1 MSKADVE
8 LLYGVAGGG
17 DINGQSGKKIAASL
31 NQISKKIKPKIQL
44 SFDKKDLDVKIK
56 EIKTRIE
63 KILGSYKNVFKIQV
77 PNSANAKATVS
88 NKKVSSS
95 EARQLTMYKNIKK
108 AIDETRTAEKKF
120 YNSRTK
126 NNDLYIKEIEKQE
139 QAIAN
144 LKNMMDNTVGYGRY
158 PLKKDLKSQLKT
170 HNSNLETEN
179 LDYAKEKLFDINFKY
194 QQIVQKTQDWINRT
208 KKIGVSTKESKQELE
223 DLYKITQ
230 KPLDF
235 TGDAVHDLKEARVQL
250 NKLRTETN
258 KTMNSIRERGDN
270 APTPQKDFIKAL
282 KNKGQSMISAM
293 LIASAG
299 RALMQVYQHVVEL
312 DTAVTN
318 LQIATGKS
326 REETEKLI
334 VTYSKLGKQLG
345 ATTIEVA
352 DAANTWL
359 RQGYSIAETNRL
371 IENTMMLSK
380 LGMLSS
386 EEAAKALT
394 SAMKGYKKEANEAL
408 SIVDKFTAVDMKA
421 AISAGEIATAM
432 AETATGADLAGVSMD
447 KLIGYITAV
456 AEVTQD
462 APESVGTYFKTLFA
476 RMGNVK
482 AGKFVD
488 DETGEALNDVE
499 KVLNEAGIALRD
511 NTGKFRNFGDV
522 LDEVGAKW
530 ASFNDDARNTQE
542 ALATAFAGTRNAEK
556 FKVLMSNY
564 AKALEYA
571 KVSEE
576 SGGTAEEKYQTAYL
590 NSIEAK
596 MNSLTAT
603 WQSFSQNILDS
614 GIVKAFVDIIN
625 VIAEVLEWFSSLGN
639 GAVGSITIITGAIVL
654 LVAAVSAAKTKIIA
668 SLGAIKAAALAAFKS
683 PYTWIGIIV
692 ALVTSIVKDAP
703 KWAKIIIAAIL
714 GIGGIVVLV
723 LKTINKAVQAFMVSN
738 PIGWILLA
746 ITAVIS
752 AIQALIDALSQ
763 PSFEDLK
770 EAAQEA
776 KDAWQEAKDA
786 LAEIEEEL
794 EKISTAIDEI
804 NKKENLTLVD
814 QQELD
819 ALKQKQSILQAEKKQ
834 REEEAKRK
842 EKEAFEATKKAFDK
856 YGSQSTQQ
864 FSTFVKI
871 ITLGICAGIEA
882 GADTYEEKLNKILAD
897 WEKQGQHF
905 NSEADKNFVLD
916 YIAQLRELTAEFQ
929 YQTGDNLEDW
939 QLEINAYL
947 DEYYTLLDKYNV
959 LEGNIAETWDSAFN
973 RVKYKEASE
982 ELKKLADELNVTSSS
997 LKQLYQ
1003 SNKNVKEFV
1012 DYLEE
1017 IGLFAWNDTQKI
1029 NGLVQQIRSLATN
1042 ASYVSKAD
1050 ILTLFETTANS
1061 YDALA
1066 NAVEEMEKNGVLS
1079 ADKYKELAE
1088 LFPNMEKDGLV
1099 IKTSDGFKL
1108 SEDGMMDY
1116 LDGLR
1121 DAYAKTTKSAQEYYD
1136 KVKKA
1141 YSEGKVNKSDV
1152 KAAEESLQNA
1162 IANQKDLEVVI
1173 NTLTRTELIAD
1184 FTEKMDEQSKLLEE
1198 QGKKYKEI
1206 IDIRKELLKSY
1217 KEELDYQKQLAD
1229 KQKSVAELE
1238 TKLALAKLDNS
1249 AAGRARQR
1257 EIEQELESAQEDL
1270 SEFTLENAIDK
1281 LTEHLESEYD
1291 EYSKFIDEQVN
1302 SIKEAIEN
1310 AAKMTSDALRDAIS
1324 GGTPVE
1330 THHTG
1335 GFVNGAELNSHEQ
1348 FAKLLNGELVV
1359 TPRQMS
1365 RFMNST
1371 LPKIT
1376 SQGGS
1381 VVNNNSPLV
1390 AIYCENINKDTMPE
1404 LQKAIDKAVKKVKE
1418 EIDRTFA
1425 RTGKVKSVDKFK
1437 M

>member
-31 NQISKKIKPKIQL
+31 NQLSKKLKPKIQL
-44 SFDKKDLDVKIK
+44 SFDKKDLDIKIK

-77 PNSANAKATVS
+77 PNSSNAKGTVS
-88 NKKVSSS
+88 DKKVSSS
-95 EARQLTMYKNIKK
+95 EARQLTMYKNIKN

-126 NNDLYIKEIEKQE
+126 DNELYLKEIEKQE

-144 LKNMMDNTVGYGRY
+144 LRNVMDNKVGNSRY
-158 PLKKDLKSQLKT
+158 PLKKDLKSNLIGYDK
-170 HNSNLETEN
+170 NLESEN

-208 KKIGVSTKESKQELE
+208 KKVGVSTKESKQELD

-250 NKLRTETN
+250 NKLRTESN

-299 RALMQVYQHVVEL
+299 RALMQVYQNVVEL
-312 DTAVTN
+312 DEAVTN

-334 VTYSKLGKQLG
+334 VTYSKLGQQLG
-345 ATTIEVA
+345 ATTTEVA
-352 DAANTWL
+352 EAANTWL
-359 RQGYSIAETNRL
+359 RQGYSIAETNVL

-386 EEAAKALT
+386 EEAARALT
-394 SAMKGYKKEANEAL
+394 SAMKGYKKEASEAL

-462 APESVGTYFKTLFA
+462 SPESVGTYFKTLFA

-530 ASFNDDARNTQE
+530 ESFNDDARNTQE

-576 SGGTAEEKYQTAYL
+576 SGGTAEDKYQSAYL
-590 NSIEAK
+590 DSIEAK

-614 GIVKAFVDIIN
+614 GIVKGFIEIIN

-668 SLGAIKAAALAAFKS
+668 SLAAIKTAALTTLKS
-683 PYTWIGIIV
+683 PYAWLGIIIG
-692 ALVTSIVKDAP
+692 LVSSVVKDAP
-703 KWAKIIIAAIL
+703 KWAKILCAALL
-714 GIGGIVVLV
+714 GIAGVVVLV
-723 LKTINKAVQAFMVSN
+723 IKIIDTTVKGFMATN

-786 LAEIEEEL
+786 LAEVEEEL

-819 ALKQKQSILQAEKKQ
+819 ALKQKQSILQSEKKQ

-882 GADTYEEKLNKILAD
+882 GADTYEEKLNKILAE
-897 WEKQGQHF
+897 WNKQGQHF
-905 NSEADKNFVLD
+905 NNEADKNFVLD

-939 QLEINAYL
+939 QIEMNAYL

-982 ELKKLADELNVTSSS
+982 ILKELADDLNVTSGS
-997 LKQLYQ
+997 LKQLYN
-1003 SNKNVKEFV
+1003 SNKNVKEFI

-1017 IGLFAWNDTQKI
+1017 IGLFAWNDTQKL
-1029 NGLVQQIRSLATN
+1029 NGLVQQIRALATN
-1042 ASYVSKAD
+1042 ASYVSKTD
-1050 ILTLFETTANS
+1050 FLTIFETTATS
-1061 YDALA
+1061 YDALTKA
-1066 NAVEEMEKNGVLS
+1066 LEDMEKSGVLS
-1079 ADKYKELAE
+1079 ADTYKELAE
-1088 LFPNMEKDGLV
+1088 LFPNMEEDGIV
-1099 IKTSDGFKL
+1099 VKTPDGFKM
-1108 SEDGMMDY
+1108 SEDGVLNY
-1116 LDGLR
+1116 LDSLR
-1121 DAYAKTTKSAQEYYD
+1121 EAYSKTTESAREYYE

-1141 YSEGKVNKSDV
+1141 YSEGKVNNSDV
-1152 KAAEESLQNA
+1152 KAAQESLQNA
-1162 IANQKDLEVVI
+1162 IENQQELEIVI
-1173 NTLTRTELIAD
+1173 NTLGRTELIEE
-1184 FTEKMDEQSKLLEE
+1184 FTKKMEEQTKTLEE
-1198 QGKKYKEI
+1198 QTKKYKEI
-1206 IDIRKELLKSY
+1206 VDVRKDLLKSY
-1217 KEELDYQKQLAD
+1217 KEELDYQKSLAD
-1229 KQKSVAELE
+1229 KKKSVVDIE
-1238 TKLALAKLDNS
+1238 TKLALARLDTTAS
-1249 AAGRARQR
+1249 GRAKTR
-1257 EIEQELESAQEDL
+1257 ELEQELESAQEDL
-1270 SEFTLENAIDK
+1270 SSFSLEHAIDK
-1281 LTEHLESEYD
+1281 ISEQMDSEYD
-1291 EYSKFIDEQVN
+1291 EYASFIDEQIQ
-1302 SIKEAIEN
+1302 SINETIEN
-1310 AAKMTSDALRDAIS
+1310 AAKMTTEALKEALS
-1324 GGTPVE
+1324 GGVPIE
-1330 THHTG
+1330 THHDG
-1335 GFVNGAELNSHEQ
+1335 GFVNGAELNSHEK
-1348 FAKLLNGELVV
+1348 FAKLLTGELVV
-1359 TPRQMS
+1359 TPKQMS
-1365 RFMNST
+1365 RFMNTT
-1371 LPKIT
+1371 LPNLS
-1376 SQGGS
+1376 SQGGN

-1390 AIYCENINKDTMPE
+1390 AIYCENINKDTMPQLE
-1404 LQKAIDKAVKKVKE
+1404 KAIDKAVKKVKE
-1418 EIDRTFA
+1418 EIDRTLA
-1425 RTGKVKSVDKFK
+1425 RTGKMKSIDKFK
-1437 M
+1437 I